1 MPIRSEKVYDSDIH
15 PIAANN
21 SGEKRAENRR
31 VEVKLIPEGKE
42 F

>member
-1 MPIRSEKVYDSDIH
+1 MLTRSEKMYDGDIH
-15 PIAANN
+15 LITGKN

-31 VEVKLIPEGKE
+31 VELKLIPEGKE